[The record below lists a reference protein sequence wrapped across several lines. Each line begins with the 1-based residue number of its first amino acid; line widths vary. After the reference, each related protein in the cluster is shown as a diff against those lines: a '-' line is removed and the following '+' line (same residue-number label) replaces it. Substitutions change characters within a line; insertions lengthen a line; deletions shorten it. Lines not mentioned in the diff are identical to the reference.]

1 LTISVPTVS
10 VAVASSQIIRL
21 CSITFPYA
29 RGATRKHAPS
39 RSLQMSQRSEL
50 SLRLEIA
57 ELEEQLDEA
66 NKENRNLKARI
77 EELEKAQEEE

>member
-1 LTISVPTVS
+1 
-10 VAVASSQIIRL
+10 
-21 CSITFPYA
+21 
-29 RGATRKHAPS
+29 
-39 RSLQMSQRSEL
+39 MSQRSEL